1 MSRDPSRTAAAA
13 HQQQQTTSASY
24 GRPPIGSSGGS
35 TPDHARPLMPTYGRT
50 HPAPLHPPFQ
60 SSPSFH
66 NHRTAEQL
74 EAQNDDA
81 IEGLSAKVRLLKDI
95 TTSLQISLN
104 IGTEVK
110 QSSSLI
116 ASLKL
121 QGRYQ
126 GRLDGWTGWLRSNMV
141 DGGTVSRPLSA
152 SKAE

>member
-1 MSRDPSRTAAAA
+1 MTHRDPSRTAAAA

-81 IEGLSAKVRLLKDI
+81 IEGLSAKVRLLKDVRLL
-95 TTSLQISLN
+95 SLI
-104 IGTEVK
+104 
-110 QSSSLI
+110 SSSLLLFPLI
-116 ASLKL
+116 KTDNHFPSDLP
-121 QGRYQ
+121 QHRHRSQ
-126 GRLDGWTGWLRSNMV
+126 TIFIPHRLLGNLSPY
-141 DGGTVSRPLSA
+141 SPPLHIIES
-152 SKAE
+152 S